1 MSTEEQ
7 EFDTAATTPAP
18 AGHDAGPTTEVEIAT
33 STADESKVAPMEG
46 GYSTAWADGRTPAR
60 QCSARRTNGTPCR
73 KAAIAGGTVC
83 ATHGGRAPQVKR
95 AARVRLEMAADR
107 MAKELLG
114 IATDA
119 DTPTAV
125 KLAAIRDALDRAGVS
140 AKTSVELE
148 VTAKPYEDI
157 LTSALEGGS
166 RAESRARRGV
176 PDDDPQREQWARYLE
191 AEVVDAE
198 FEDDAETWHRAAP
211 APAVN
216 EPGPYAPPTTGLMPL
231 EDALAILGDER
242 RSATDLGSRVS
253 RAKRT
258 P

>member
-1 MSTEEQ
+1 MTTDH
-7 EFDTAATTPAP
+7 DTDAVFEPDVPAEY
-18 AGHDAGPTTEVEIAT
+18 DIEPTVEVETAI
-33 STADESKVAPMEG
+33 STDDESKVAPMKG

-125 KLAAIRDALDRAGVS
+125 KLGAIKDALDRAGVS

-198 FEDDAETWHRAAP
+198 FEDDAETWHAATP
-211 APAVN
+211 APPVG
-216 EPGPYAPPTTGLMPL
+216 EPAPPTTGLMPL

-242 RSATDLGSRVS
+242 RGATDQGSRVS
-253 RAKRT
+253 RAKRA